1 MKRYKFSQVS
11 CLDNI
16 LETKESV
23 DLSQLKGSESSKK
36 KSDSSVFK
44 IIFADDPITGRPRS
58 DLGTYLTDE
67 TNPLVRDF
75 IERQLR
81 QDFNGNNMSIPD
93 GISDRDLAILT
104 KDRFE
109 SIDEYVKRVNQ
120 FCQAQKRRVQTTIKR
135 AEMRKRELEIRN
147 RRKSE

>member
-44 IIFADDPITGRPRS
+44 IIFADDPVTGRPRS

-81 QDFNGNNMSIPD
+81 QDFNGKSQSIPE

-109 SIDEYVKRVNQ
+109 SIDEFVKRVNQ
-120 FCQAQKRRVQTTIKR
+120 YCLVQKQKVQNTLKR

>member
-16 LETKESV
+16 LETNQPFDVTK
-23 DLSQLKGSESSKK
+23 LQGSETSKK
-36 KSDSSVFK
+36 KSDGSVFK
-44 IIFADDPITGRPRS
+44 IIFADDPVTGRPRS

-81 QDFNGNNMSIPD
+81 QDFNGKIPSIPD

-120 FCQAQKRRVQTTIKR
+120 YCQAQKQKVQTTLKR
-135 AEMRKRELEIRN
+135 AAIRKRELEIRN
-147 RRKSE
+147 SRKSE

>member
-1 MKRYKFSQVS
+1 MKRYKFSQVA

-16 LETKESV
+16 LETNELV

-44 IIFADDPITGRPRS
+44 IIFADDPVTGRPRS

-81 QDFNGNNMSIPD
+81 QDFNGKSQSIPE

-120 FCQAQKRRVQTTIKR
+120 YCLVQKQKVQTTLKR

>member
-1 MKRYKFSQVS
+1 MKRYKFSQVA
-11 CLDNI
+11 CLDN
-16 LETKESV
+16 LFETNEPV
-23 DLSQLKGSESSKK
+23 DISQLKGSESSKK

-44 IIFADDPITGRPRS
+44 IIFADDPVTGRPRS

-81 QDFNGNNMSIPD
+81 QDFNGKSSSIPD

-120 FCQAQKRRVQTTIKR
+120 YCQAQRQKVQTTIKR